1 MKNKKLILLVI
12 IFVIVIISVLIFN
25 VLKSNR
31 YSNDT
36 IGSLAYN
43 YTKNEEDVYLLEEG
57 KYIPYIVLHN
67 NYSNNS
73 DTLLLRKNVIGN
85 GEYYMGYNGSI
96 TIEKI
101 YKSHLQMSNV
111 EDYEESAVD
120 NFLLNDFPQKFDQN
134 FLNIVNNTKLSF
146 SLINNGNYNNY
157 EINSQ
162 FFIILFLILNTLDVW
177 QNKSSNK
184 TVLKYFE
191 DDSKRVAQ
199 NDAGITVV
207 YWTRTHAWSGFG
219 AIGLNGSIITQ
230 TSSQAKYGIR
240 PALTINSNTK
250 IKQIYSEEHNKD
262 IWILDI

>member
-12 IFVIVIISVLIFN
+12 IFVIVIISVIIFN

-67 NYSNNS
+67 NYSNKS

-101 YKSHLQMSNV
+101 YNSHLQMSNV

-134 FLNIVNNTKLSF
+134 FLNIVNNTKLSS
-146 SLINNGNYNNY
+146 SLVPPTH
-157 EINSQ
+157 
-162 FFIILFLILNTLDVW
+162 L
-177 QNKSSNK
+177 
-184 TVLKYFE
+184 
-191 DDSKRVAQ
+191 
-199 NDAGITVV
+199 GIM
-207 YWTRTHAWSGFG
+207 
-219 AIGLNGSIITQ
+219 
-230 TSSQAKYGIR
+230 
-240 PALTINSNTK
+240 
-250 IKQIYSEEHNKD
+250 
-262 IWILDI
+262 